1 MPGMHRLIVL
11 IIMLVV
17 PLQSAWSTAMALHA
31 HLTETVPAM
40 ASHEH
45 ASHTHDDHSHA
56 FELADASDPA
66 SDEDGHHDHHS
77 HPVFNPVLLGHIQP
91 PMAAHE
97 NEPIL
102 QAPVSFFSHTPPLF
116 DRPPL
121 ARA

>member
-1 MPGMHRLIVL
+1 MHRLIVL
-11 IIMLVV
+11 IVMFVV
-17 PLQSAWSTAMALHA
+17 PLQSAWSMAMTLHVQLAGAPSAMTAHEHDSHA
-31 HLTETVPAM
+31 HHNA
-40 ASHEH
+40 
-45 ASHTHDDHSHA
+45 HSHVFA
-56 FELADASDPA
+56 LTDASDPA
-66 SDEDGHHDHHS
+66 PGEDAHHDHHS

-91 PMAAHE
+91 PVAPHS